1 MQPGLPSLQLVI
13 EDASPTVGT
22 HKLLFMVVGK
32 ALEHFTQ
39 TSFLISEVLVL
50 ISDRELP
57 ALTVQ
62 PNLQA

>member
-1 MQPGLPSLQLVI
+1 
-13 EDASPTVGT
+13 
-22 HKLLFMVVGK
+22 MVVGK